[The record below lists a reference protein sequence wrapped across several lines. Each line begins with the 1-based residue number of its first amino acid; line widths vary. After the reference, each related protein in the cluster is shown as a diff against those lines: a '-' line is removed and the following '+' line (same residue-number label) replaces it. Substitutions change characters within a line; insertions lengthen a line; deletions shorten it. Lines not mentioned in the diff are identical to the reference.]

1 MEYKKLDETRWLL
14 RLDPDDEIIASLG
27 KLAAEEGIRLAMVQG
42 LGAVKKVVMGVYNVP
57 KQAYKSVTVTTPG
70 GGLESVEGENYSALP
85 IVPLWG
91 SDLHQSTLVG
101 LKAYIDNTDLV
112 MSGFCNDLHD
122 FSEIYWLCENFNGMT
137 DDELQE
143 FLVS

>member
-1 MEYKKLDETRWLL
+1 MQETT
-14 RLDPDDEIIASLG
+14 
-27 KLAAEEGIRLAMVQG
+27 
-42 LGAVKKVVMGVYNVP
+42 P

-101 LKAYIDNTDLV
+101 
-112 MSGFCNDLHD
+112 
-122 FSEIYWLCENFNGMT
+122 
-137 DDELQE
+137 
-143 FLVS
+143 

>member
-1 MEYKKLDETRWLL
+1 MQETT
-14 RLDPDDEIIASLG
+14 
-27 KLAAEEGIRLAMVQG
+27 
-42 LGAVKKVVMGVYNVP
+42 P

-112 MSGFCNDLHD
+112 SPV
-122 FSEIYWLCENFNGMT
+122 SAMT
-137 DDELQE
+137 CRT
-143 FLVS
+143 FRRSTGCARTSTA

>member
-57 KQAYKSVTVTTPG
+57 KQAYKANTLTGAYEMLSLTGTLDTMQGKPYSHLHIAVGDEEGYAHG
-70 GGLESVEGENYSALP
+70 GHLNEAVISATAEI
-85 IVPLWG
+85 IVPG
-91 SDLHQSTLVG
+91 AQ
-101 LKAYIDNTDLV
+101 
-112 MSGFCNDLHD
+112 
-122 FSEIYWLCENFNGMT
+122 
-137 DDELQE
+137 
-143 FLVS
+143 